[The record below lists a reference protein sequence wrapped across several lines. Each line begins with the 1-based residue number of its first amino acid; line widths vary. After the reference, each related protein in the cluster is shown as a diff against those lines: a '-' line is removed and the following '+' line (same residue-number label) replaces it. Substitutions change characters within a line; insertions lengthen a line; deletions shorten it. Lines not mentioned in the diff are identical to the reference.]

1 MVSKEFE
8 EKVGKLVNWPVDELG
23 RDFWRKKESIEKSAN
38 LRIILDS
45 LSRIAGYCSD
55 IAEAVI
61 NMCI

>member
-1 MVSKEFE
+1 MVSKKFE

-23 RDFWRKKESIEKSAN
+23 RDFWRKKESIEKSA
-38 LRIILDS
+38 IILDS
-45 LSRIAGYCSD
+45 LSIIAGYCSD